1 MDITFRIS
9 EREKVVPVRIIN
21 DDIAER
27 SERFTVMIQP
37 VEGLFRVAVLD
48 NLTTVDI
55 IDDDRKFR
63 QRLQGRGKTNNTT
76 PPRVGGGLIIRRNA
90 PSHNAAKLDPCKG
103 TQRDGEMQ
111 HIVNQALLS
120 TA

>member
-1 MDITFRIS
+1 MRVFLQFLAALTDFELNQTDITFRIS
-9 EREKVVPVRIIN
+9 EREKVVPIRIIN

-37 VEGLFRVAVLD
+37 VEGLFRVEVLD

-63 QRLQGRGKTNNTT
+63 QIAR
-76 PPRVGGGLIIRRNA
+76 
-90 PSHNAAKLDPCKG
+90 
-103 TQRDGEMQ
+103 QRQ
-111 HIVNQALLS
+111 NKQYNS
-120 TA
+120 T